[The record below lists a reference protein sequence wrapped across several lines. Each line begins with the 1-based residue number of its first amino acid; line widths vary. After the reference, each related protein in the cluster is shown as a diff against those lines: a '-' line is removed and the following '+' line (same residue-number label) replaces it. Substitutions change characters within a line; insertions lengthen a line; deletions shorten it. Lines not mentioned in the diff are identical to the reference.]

1 MVIQFIKKKDVI
13 KSNDNSIINDKYY
26 KYNTSWVNIY
36 SYKQTT

>member
-1 MVIQFIKKKDVI
+1 MVIQFIEKYVI
-13 KSNDNSIINDKYY
+13 KSNYNSIINDKYY